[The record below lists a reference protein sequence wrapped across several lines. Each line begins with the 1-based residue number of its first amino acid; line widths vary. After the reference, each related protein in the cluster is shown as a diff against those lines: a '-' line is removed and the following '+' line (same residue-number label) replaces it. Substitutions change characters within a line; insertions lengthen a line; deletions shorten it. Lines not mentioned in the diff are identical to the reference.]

1 MRLNVLKRCAAGLL
15 VGLTVLVTA
24 FGYADAAYA
33 GVTEAPYGKVT
44 AVKKLTVRRAAGTDA
59 AAQYSVRA
67 HQVLFV
73 CGEANG
79 KINNGRG
86 IWYRVRTGQGTG
98 YVRADQVSEMKP
110 ATGGVPAGAQN
121 GKSVAAAAEAGSEGK
136 LLSSRAAAKNAS
148 VDVISAQRPSYVT
161 KAGFPSTYLP
171 YLAKLHLLHPNWK
184 FTPVATNLDWK
195 QAAAAQTAY
204 TNRNLTWYSFPDSFK
219 SVQQGDYNYLTN
231 QYVGKDG
238 SSFVAASPKAV
249 KYYMDPRNWLTES
262 GIFMFESNG
271 YHSYQNLTMVRKVV
285 KNNSILYRKANSNYF
300 VSGGKKYDISSVY
313 LASKSY
319 NELGTGTKMI
329 SGKTSPYVGY
339 YNAYNIGAS
348 DAAGGGA
355 MNGLAYAKSAGWNSL
370 QKAIVEGARFLRN
383 GYINN
388 RQDNAYLEHF
398 NVLNGLSNVST
409 HEYMTCVYAGES
421 MAQTIASNY
430 RQYGILD
437 SAIEFFI
444 PVYRNMPL
452 ATSRKPSTSSAKDNN
467 NYLKTLT
474 LQAGTKKYTKISA
487 GALNYH
493 TSFKTTVPA
502 SADSVKISA
511 APASRTAAKV
521 TGTGTFRIAP
531 GTNTLYVKCKSS
543 SGITRTYRITVV
555 RKN

>member
-1 MRLNVLKRCAAGLL
+1 MRMNVLKRCTAGLL
-15 VGLTVLVTA
+15 VGLTVLVTS
-24 FGYADAAYA
+24 FGYADASYA
-33 GVTEAPYGKVT
+33 GVADAPYGKVT
-44 AVKKLTVRRAAGTDA
+44 AAEKVTVRRTAGTDS

-67 HQVLFV
+67 RQSLFV
-73 CGEANG
+73 YGEASG
-79 KINNGRG
+79 KIGSGRG
-86 IWYRVRTGQGTG
+86 LWYRVRTAQGAG
-98 YVRADQVSEMKP
+98 YVRADQVSELKP
-110 ATGGVPAGAQN
+110 VTGGTSAGADTSR
-121 GKSVAAAAEAGSEGK
+121 SVEAASEVPSGGK
-136 LLSSRAAAKNAS
+136 LLSSRAAAKNARA
-148 VDVISAQRPSYVT
+148 DVISSQRPSYVT

-184 FTPVATNLDWK
+184 FTPVATNLDWN

-219 SVQQGDYNYLTN
+219 SVEKGDYNYLTN

-238 SSFVAASPKAV
+238 ASFVAASPKAV

-285 KNNSILYRKANSNYF
+285 KNNSILHRKANSNYF

-329 SGKTSPYVGY
+329 SGKTFPYVGF

-370 QKAIVEGARFLRN
+370 QKAIVEGAKFLRN

-388 RQDNAYLEHF
+388 LQDNAYLEHF

-444 PVYRNMPL
+444 PVYRNMPVK
-452 ATSRKPSTSSAKDNN
+452 ASAKPSVSSAKDNN

-474 LQAGTKKYTKISA
+474 LQAGSKKYTKISS
-487 GALNYH
+487 GALNYN

-502 SADSVKISA
+502 GTDSVKIA
-511 APASRTAAKV
+511 AQPASRTYAKV
-521 TGTGTFRIAP
+521 TGTGTFQVNT

-543 SGITRTYRITVV
+543 SGITRTYRLTVV